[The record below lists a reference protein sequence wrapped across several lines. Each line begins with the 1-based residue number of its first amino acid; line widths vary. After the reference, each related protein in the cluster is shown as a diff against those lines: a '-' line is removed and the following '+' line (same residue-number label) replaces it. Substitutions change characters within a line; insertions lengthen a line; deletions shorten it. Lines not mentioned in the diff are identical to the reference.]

1 MVYDLTN
8 YQIALLRAI
17 TDGHTKFSSAEVI
30 RSYGLNSSANVKR
43 LKDALSKK
51 EIISF
56 DEGDEPS
63 FIDPLFE
70 YWVKKYFFRQKLD
83 I

>member
-1 MVYDLTN
+1 MSDLTN
-8 YQIALLRAI
+8 YQVNLLRAI
-17 TDGHTKFSSAEVI
+17 TEGHSKFSSAEVI

-43 LKDALSKK
+43 VKDALAKK
-51 EIISF
+51 EIITF
-56 DEGDEPS
+56 GDNEEPS